1 MVRDGRPKILATMEG
16 SEMVTLACTNGIW
29 TAAMQHGGHAFV
41 WRFRRDQVDN
51 TRRLIAWQAWQK
63 DTPFDFMAAA
73 LVLRVLREVFCR

>member
-1 MVRDGRPKILATMEG
+1 
-16 SEMVTLACTNGIW
+16 
-29 TAAMQHGGHAFV
+29 MQHGGHAFV

-73 LVLRVLREVFCR
+73 LVLRILREVFCK